1 MDTGSTSDEYAPSTL
16 PSRRRRPDVLRLYIA
31 FVVFA
36 LMHCGVL
43 EVLVTLGSASD
54 RLVAARAGELLRE
67 LLQLAASDAL
77 LPQALRVRLHQLASL
92 TSTAM
97 ALRSGLAD
105 EAEPKSSAR
114 ARRRRTWWL
123 RCSSR

>member
-1 MDTGSTSDEYAPSTL
+1 MKPKTTNNSPTKMDTGSTSDEYAPSTL

-54 RLVAARAGELLRE
+54 RLVAARAGEPYASCFSS
-67 LLQLAASDAL
+67 LLQ
-77 LPQALRVRLHQLASL
+77 
-92 TSTAM
+92 T
-97 ALRSGLAD
+97 
-105 EAEPKSSAR
+105 
-114 ARRRRTWWL
+114 
-123 RCSSR
+123 RCCLKHCE

>member
-1 MDTGSTSDEYAPSTL
+1 MILDALFHLLRLGYLSRSVKPKTTNNSPTKMDTGSTSDEYAPSTL

-54 RLVAARAGELLRE
+54 RLVAARAGDSYASCFSS
-67 LLQLAASDAL
+67 LLQTRCC
-77 LPQALRVRLHQLASL
+77 LRHC
-92 TSTAM
+92 
-97 ALRSGLAD
+97 
-105 EAEPKSSAR
+105 E
-114 ARRRRTWWL
+114 
-123 RCSSR
+123 